1 MKKNRTADTYAL
13 YGYLYFDTGVLVS
26 IDLGIEQFKRKPG
39 RKARAKSFEQACTF
53 LGVMPGGP
61 LPVQYEGASDEE

>member
-13 YGYLYFDTGVLVS
+13 YGYIDDSYFECPELVS

-53 LGVMPGGP
+53 LGVTPGGA
-61 LPVQYEGASDEE
+61 LPVQYGA